1 MTLTTAL
8 ENYLGHKRSSVPW
21 IDVHKLATALSED
34 LKTSL
39 GARLHDQLTVEQS
52 ESLVVSA
59 ARVDQHDAQIEFSE
73 LFDDIEKEA
82 TECAQQIGQL
92 ALTEIE
98 EIVNQMR
105 AKELR
110 EASVSS
116 AIAVYLEL
124 RAHLRD
130 GLHVDII
137 EGQKGELVNLM
148 RLFAPDVVDDILA
161 AIFEHRAKRIR

>member
-52 ESLVVSA
+52 ESLIASA
-59 ARVDQHDAQIEFSE
+59 AQVDSPDAHFEFPE
-73 LFDDIEKEA
+73 LFDDIEHEA
-82 TECAQQIGQL
+82 TGCAQQIGQI
-92 ALTEIE
+92 ALDEIE
-98 EIVNQMR
+98 FIAKQMQ
-105 AKELR
+105 AKELL
-110 EASVSS
+110 ETSLPD

-124 RAHLRD
+124 RARLRD
-130 GLHVDII
+130 GPQVDII
-137 EGQKGELVNLM
+137 EGQSGELVNLM
-148 RLFAPDVVDDILA
+148 RLFAPTLVDHILEE
-161 AIFEHRAKRIR
+161 IFEQRGGHIA